1 MITAGFLREP
11 AFLFLIPMG
20 VFLKRKWMHQNP
32 FELFKLE
39 TMAGNDGSVAVKGRL
54 NFSHACPVI
63 TDISF

>member
-1 MITAGFLREP
+1 
-11 AFLFLIPMG
+11 
-20 VFLKRKWMHQNP
+20 MHQNP

-39 TMAGNDGSVAVKGRL
+39 TMAGNYGSVAVKGRL